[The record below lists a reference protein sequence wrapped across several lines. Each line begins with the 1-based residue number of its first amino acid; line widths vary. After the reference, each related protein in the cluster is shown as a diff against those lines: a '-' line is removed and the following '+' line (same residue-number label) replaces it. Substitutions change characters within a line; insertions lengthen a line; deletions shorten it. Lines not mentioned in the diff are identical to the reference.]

1 MSLVGAIFVPF
12 PPKTGTS
19 LLNPRPPQS
28 LNGSRVKILTRSDRQ
43 KTLETYRHHDDVYC
57 MEINAHE
64 YVCIV

>member
-1 MSLVGAIFVPF
+1 MSPVGAIFVPF

-28 LNGSRVKILTRSDRQ
+28 LNGSRVKILTRSDHQ
-43 KTLETYRHHDDVYC
+43 KTLETYRHHDDVYY
-57 MEINAHE
+57 MEINAHK